1 MPGRPP
7 ANPHAATTPD
17 GPAPG
22 YDPPARW
29 WTILR
34 HALSIA
40 VTTAVIV
47 TAFTVLT
54 LPLAAVFL
62 LDDVFVVRDFAEAVL
77 IALGV
82 GFAASVLVFPVAFG
96 FERRVM
102 RGGTAWKA
110 LAACAPVAAPITAA
124 LILASLFEFQP
135 SAAVGNALD
144 IAVLLLVSFSVYWLA
159 LWSLNAL
166 RHGARRLCR
175 RVAG

>member
-54 LPLAAVFL
+54 LPW
-62 LDDVFVVRDFAEAVL
+62 
-77 IALGV
+77 
-82 GFAASVLVFPVAFG
+82 
-96 FERRVM
+96 RRSS
-102 RGGTAWKA
+102 
-110 LAACAPVAAPITAA
+110 
-124 LILASLFEFQP
+124 SLTTCSS
-135 SAAVGNALD
+135 SAT
-144 IAVLLLVSFSVYWLA
+144 SPKPF
-159 LWSLNAL
+159 
-166 RHGARRLCR
+166 
-175 RVAG
+175 